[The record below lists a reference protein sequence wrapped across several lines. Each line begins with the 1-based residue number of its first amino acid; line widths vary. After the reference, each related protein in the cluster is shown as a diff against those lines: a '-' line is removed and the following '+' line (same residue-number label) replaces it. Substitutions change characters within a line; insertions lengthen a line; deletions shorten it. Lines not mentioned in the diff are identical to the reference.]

1 MKMTLARWIVLSVL
15 ALSGSAYAEMNI
27 VVLDSV
33 RAILECDEAKLL
45 AEAANK
51 DMEEQQVELR
61 GLAEKM
67 QGLND
72 KLQKDGEVMSASEKR
87 KAQKDIEDMQIELQ
101 FGTQKLQKEVQDR
114 RQEIL
119 QALAPKFD
127 KVLKDII
134 QVDQIDLILAP
145 NALQYA
151 NSKHDITRRVTEKL
165 NETRDGAAGR

>member
-1 MKMTLARWIVLSVL
+1 MIKRTAQLMMLGLVL
-15 ALSGSAYAEMNI
+15 AAPSTYAEMNI

-33 RAILECDEAKLL
+33 RAILESDEAKVL

-51 DMEEQQVELR
+51 EMEVEQTELQTI
-61 GLAEKM
+61 AKEM
-67 QGLND
+67 QDLNT
-72 KLQKDGEVMSASEKR
+72 KLQTDGEVMSDSEKR
-87 KAQKDIEDMQIELQ
+87 KVAKDIEDMQIDLQ
-101 FGTQKLQKEVQDR
+101 FRSQKLQKEVQDR

-127 KVLKDII
+127 TVLKDII

-165 NETRDGAAGR
+165 NEAR

>member
-1 MKMTLARWIVLSVL
+1 MIKKFAQLAMVAMMFASV
-15 ALSGSAYAEMNI
+15 AAQAEMKI

-33 RAILECDEAKLL
+33 RAILESDEAKIL

-51 DMEEQQVELR
+51 EMEAEQSQLR
-61 GLAEKM
+61 GMAEKM
-67 QGLND
+67 QALNG
-72 KLQKDGEVMSASEKR
+72 KLQTDGEVMSNTEKR
-87 KAQKDIEDMQIELQ
+87 KAQKDIEDMQIDLQ
-101 FGTQKLQKEVQDR
+101 FRGQKLQKEVQDK

-119 QALAPKFD
+119 QELAPKFD

-134 QVDQIDLILAP
+134 SVDQIDLIMAP

-165 NETRDGAAGR
+165 NEQRD

>member
-1 MKMTLARWIVLSVL
+1 MIKKFVQLAIISA
-15 ALSGSAYAEMNI
+15 ALVAGAAQAEMKI

-33 RAILECDEAKLL
+33 RAILESDEAKLL

-51 DMEEQQVELR
+51 EMEAEQNELR
-61 GLAEKM
+61 SLAEKM
-67 QGLND
+67 QGLNG
-72 KLQKDGEVMSASEKR
+72 KLQTDGEVMAATEKR
-87 KAQKDIEDMQIELQ
+87 KMQKDIEDMQIDLQ
-101 FGTQKLQKEVQDR
+101 FRSQKLQKEVQDK

-134 QVDQIDLILAP
+134 QVEQIDLIMAP
-145 NALQYA
+145 QALQYA

-165 NETRDGAAGR
+165 NEQRD

>member
-1 MKMTLARWIVLSVL
+1 MIKKFAQLAMVAMMFASV
-15 ALSGSAYAEMNI
+15 AAQAEMKI

-33 RAILECDEAKLL
+33 RAILESDEAKIL

-51 DMEEQQVELR
+51 EMEVEQKQLR
-61 GLAEKM
+61 EMAEKM
-67 QGLND
+67 QALNG
-72 KLQKDGEVMSASEKR
+72 KLQTDGEVMSNTETR
-87 KAQKDIEDMQIELQ
+87 KVQKDIEDMQIDLQ
-101 FGTQKLQKEVQDR
+101 FRGQKLQKEVQDK

-119 QALAPKFD
+119 QELAPKFD

-134 QVDQIDLILAP
+134 SVDQIDLIMAP

-165 NETRDGAAGR
+165 NEQRD